1 MKAKLKTIWKFV
13 RTVIDE
19 WIDDKA
25 PKLGASLSFF
35 TMFSL
40 APLLL
45 IVISIAGLL
54 FGTDEAMNSII
65 VQINDLIGKQGA
77 EIVKTALKNS
87 HNTSSGIIAIVLS
100 LVTLVISATA
110 AFIELQD
117 SLNTI
122 WKVKAKSNRNFIEA
136 FLKDRLHS
144 FALVIAVGFLLL
156 VSLIIS
162 AVLSAVSSYFS
173 QKFVSIP
180 AVLLEVINNAIT
192 LGVIFILFAMIFM
205 ILPNVYLKL
214 SDVWSGA
221 LVTSFLFVVG
231 KFLIGLYLGTS
242 TLGSTY
248 GAAGSLVVVLLWVYY
263 SAQILFLGAEFTK
276 VYTRD
281 FGSGIRPYSDFEQ
294 YHIDTLP
301 PPGAGKLQELK
312 NSQ

>member
-1 MKAKLKTIWKFV
+1 MKNKLKIVWKFL
-13 RTVIDE
+13 RNVIDE

-65 VQINDLIGKQGA
+65 VQVNGLIGKQGA
-77 EIVKTALKNS
+77 EIIRTALKNS
-87 HNTSSGIIAIVLS
+87 HNTSTGIIAIVIS

-117 SLNTI
+117 SLNII

-144 FALVIAVGFLLL
+144 FALVIAAGFLLL

-162 AVLSAVSSYFS
+162 AVLSAISNYFS
-173 QKFVSIP
+173 RKFISIP
-180 AVLLEVINNAIT
+180 TGLLEVINNVIT
-192 LGVIFILFAMIFM
+192 FGVIFILFASIFM
-205 ILPNVYLKL
+205 ILPNVFLKL
-214 SDVWSGA
+214 KDVWSGA
-221 LVTSFLFVVG
+221 LVTAFLFIVG

-248 GAAGSLVVVLLWVYY
+248 GAAGSLVIVLLWVYY

-294 YHIDTLP
+294 YYIETTPHP
-301 PPGAGKLQELK
+301 EKNNLK
-312 NSQ
+312 EIKNNK

>member
-1 MKAKLKTIWKFV
+1 MRIRLKLIWKFL
-13 RTVIDE
+13 RTVIEE
-19 WIDDKA
+19 WIEDKA

-54 FGTDEAMNSII
+54 FGTDEAMNQII
-65 VQINDLIGKQGA
+65 DQINGLIGKQGA
-77 EIVKTALKNS
+77 EIVKTALNNS
-87 HNTSSGIIAIVLS
+87 HSASSGIIAIAIS
-100 LVTLVISATA
+100 IVTLVISATA

-117 SLNTI
+117 SLNII

-144 FALVIAVGFLLL
+144 FALVMATGFLLL

-162 AVLSAVSSYFS
+162 AVLTAISNYFS
-173 QKFVSIP
+173 RKFISIP
-180 AVLLEVINNAIT
+180 TGLLEVINNIIT
-192 LGVIFILFAMIFM
+192 LGVIFILFAALFM

-214 SDVWSGA
+214 TDVWSGA
-221 LVTSFLFVVG
+221 LVTAVLFVAG

-248 GAAGSLVVVLLWVYY
+248 GAAGSLVIVLLWVYY
-263 SAQILFLGAEFTK
+263 SAQILFLGAEFTR
-276 VYTRD
+276 VYTQEY
-281 FGSGIRPYSDFEQ
+281 GSGIRPYSDFEQ
-294 YHIDTLP
+294 YHIDTSP
-301 PPGAGKLQELK
+301 TPGKNMLKELK
-312 NSQ
+312 DQ